1 MLRTILKLIE
11 VGAKKVDQFDRKVVK
26 ELEKWEKQK
35 GGKQDEGNKAN

>member
-11 VGAKKVDQFDRKVVK
+11 VGAKKVDQLDRKMVR
-26 ELEKWEKQK
+26 ELEKLEKK